1 MLFCTVWI
9 MLSAVS
15 TYGRYAPEAGISLRI
30 CCGRMRTEIT
40 PTLQKFHGSYLQHPV
55 GEGLLLCCPLYY
67 LYTSPPFGEGG
78 VAHLLRSDRLKKQLD
93 KPSNLSYH
101 HNKFRSIRK
110 RIHAGFGGDAFF
122 DPYADHY
129 DEISLWKG
137 WRKQCQTATTTRPN
151 RVRKVSK
158 AGVEGSDT
166 TLGAGC
172 RRFESCHSDHIRT
185 EKPHCL

>member
-15 TYGRYAPEAGISLRI
+15 TYGRYALGAEISRRI

-55 GEGLLLCCPLYY
+55 GEGLLLCCPLYC
-67 LYTSPPFGEGG
+67 LYTFPPSGGGGE
-78 VAHLLRSDRLKKQLD
+78 VHFLRSDRLKKRLD
-93 KPSNLSYH
+93 KPSNPSYY
-101 HNKFRSIRK
+101 HNKFQCIRK
-110 RIHAGFGGDAFF
+110 RILAGLGGDAFF

-137 WRKQCQTATTTRPN
+137 WRKQ
-151 RVRKVSK
+151 
-158 AGVEGSDT
+158 G
-166 TLGAGC
+166 
-172 RRFESCHSDHIRT
+172 
-185 EKPHCL
+185 